1 MIKIKLDWPDKTL
14 QFWSGNKFGRLV
26 YKEQVA
32 PKLSTNEVDDVI
44 ELIFPAQIIF
54 LNFSFVQGLF
64 SELLPRIGGVSNF
77 KKYIKIS
84 SENSNHSDEIQ
95 KMIWDKLRIR

>member
-54 LNFSFVQGLF
+54 LNFSFVPVSYTHLT
-64 SELLPRIGGVSNF
+64 LPTIA
-77 KKYIKIS
+77 
-84 SENSNHSDEIQ
+84 
-95 KMIWDKLRIR
+95 